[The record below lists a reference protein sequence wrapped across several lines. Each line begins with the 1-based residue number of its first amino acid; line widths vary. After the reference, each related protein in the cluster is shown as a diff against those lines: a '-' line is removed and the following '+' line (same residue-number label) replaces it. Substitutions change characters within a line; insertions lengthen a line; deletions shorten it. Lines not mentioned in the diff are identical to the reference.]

1 MTFHSLPAQTQLM
14 GGPPP
19 AHLREPW
26 QWRGCKGPLL
36 GALYRLDRGVK
47 LTIVHTQYELA
58 KNAPIVYNYNLN
70 LTVLTELLFYKR

>member
-1 MTFHSLPAQTQLM
+1 MAGLQGA
-14 GGPPP
+14 
-19 AHLREPW
+19 
-26 QWRGCKGPLL
+26 L

-58 KNAPIVYNYNLN
+58 KNAPTVYNYYLN